1 MFCQIWGVFSHYFF
15 EYIFFS
21 ALPCI
26 ASLYRLHDTNVRS
39 LGRLPQVLEA
49 LFISPH
55 PTPAHVFSLHCSDW
69 VISIFLSSSSL
80 IYPSSTF
87 CCWAIHWIFNCVKI
101 HITRNSLVFQW
112 LGFGGFTAMAWV
124 QSMVQELK
132 SHSCAGQPKKKKIH
146 TFIILTIFKCTFF

>member
-1 MFCQIWGVFSHYFF
+1 MSKFLLRITHHTKNQELNEKRQGV
-15 EYIFFS
+15 
-21 ALPCI
+21 
-26 ASLYRLHDTNVRS
+26 DTNPEMTES
-39 LGRLPQVLEA
+39 LKLPDKNFKATIIKMFKQLQAITETQETNEIIWN
-49 LFISPH
+49 LSKE
-55 PTPAHVFSLHCSDW
+55 TESLHRENRMCKEE
-69 VISIFLSSSSL
+69 
-80 IYPSSTF
+80 PN
-87 CCWAIHWIFNCVKI
+87 WIFNCVKI